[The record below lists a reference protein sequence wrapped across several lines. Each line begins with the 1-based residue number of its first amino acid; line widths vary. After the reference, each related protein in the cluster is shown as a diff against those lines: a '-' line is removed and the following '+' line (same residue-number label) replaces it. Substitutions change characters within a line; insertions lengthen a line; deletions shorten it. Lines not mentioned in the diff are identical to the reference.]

1 VTGTALAEA
10 ALRPLMV
17 EATRQSGGLLREG
30 FGAAQVLSRI
40 DRDVKLAQDKH
51 SEAAIVAFLQ
61 GRSPHAILTEE
72 GGWVSALSSPGD
84 LYWALDPLDGSH
96 NYARG
101 VPLCCVAL
109 ALCRGAK
116 PLAGCVYDFT
126 RDEAFWGGAG
136 YGLWRNET
144 RLEAAPPSPGSTL
157 ATGFPVGGAGN
168 AAALTQLRDEVAG
181 FKKIRMIGTAALSLS
196 WVARGLF
203 DAYAENGIRWWDV
216 AAGLA
221 LVEGAGGGIRVE
233 GDVLSEPLNVRADR
247 HGAPKNGE
255 HE

>member
-1 VTGTALAEA
+1 
-10 ALRPLMV
+10 MV
-17 EATRQSGGLLREG
+17 EAVRQSGDLLRAG
-30 FGAAQVLSRI
+30 FGAAQVLSQI
-40 DRDVKLAQDKH
+40 GRDVKLAQDKR
-51 SEAAIVAFLQ
+51 SETAIVAFLQ
-61 GRSPHAILTEE
+61 ARSPHAILTEE
-72 GGWVSALSSPGD
+72 GGWVAALPSHD
-84 LYWALDPLDGSH
+84 ALYWALDPLDGSH

-109 ALCRGAK
+109 ALCRGDR

-126 RDEAFWGGAG
+126 RDETVWGGAG
-136 YGLWRNET
+136 YGLWLNGAQC
-144 RLEAAPPSPGSTL
+144 EAAPSTAGSTL
-157 ATGFPVGGAGN
+157 ATGFPVGGADN
-168 AAALTQLRDEVAG
+168 ATALTQLRGAVAD

-233 GDVLSEPLNVRADR
+233 GDVLSETLRVRASR
-247 HGAPKNGE
+247 HGVPKSGE
-255 HE
+255 NE